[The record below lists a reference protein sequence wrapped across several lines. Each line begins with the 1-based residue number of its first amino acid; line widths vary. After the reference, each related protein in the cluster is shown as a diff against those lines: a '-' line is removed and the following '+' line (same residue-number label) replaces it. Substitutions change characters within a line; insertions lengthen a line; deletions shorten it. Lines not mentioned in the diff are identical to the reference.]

1 MLFKD
6 ISSFRNKIISLG
18 RLNSRLILFFG
29 CGVYWIKEINC
40 KIKDFDPT
48 YPEEKYKTK

>member
-6 ISSFRNKIISLG
+6 ISSSWKIKC
-18 RLNSRLILFFG
+18 RLILFFG